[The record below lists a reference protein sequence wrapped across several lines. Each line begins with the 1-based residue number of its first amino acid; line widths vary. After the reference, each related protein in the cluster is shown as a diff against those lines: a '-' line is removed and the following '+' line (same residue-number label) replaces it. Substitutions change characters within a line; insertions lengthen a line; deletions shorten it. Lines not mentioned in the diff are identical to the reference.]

1 MALNSTE
8 KIIFIVQDDR
18 YIRQPK
24 PNRVYLIRSDWDD
37 FTFKTSFQLIYYNS
51 AGEEQN
57 FGVVRIMQKGQ
68 QQGYTLIA
76 SSFPIL
82 DDSYCSLG
90 SSQNYYEEMMNLPA
104 LIRSDML
111 TSLRDCAYHPQ
122 ILNEFL
128 EEPAMSSS
136 LLRDVSQKAVQ
147 VLFPSILKGHAQL
160 TPYHFRF
167 LLNDDRN
174 TAIDV
179 NVLPDS
185 LPPTNV
191 HVLIGRNGV
200 GKTRIVSGIM
210 DSIARAK
217 QPSPISMPGHLEF
230 VENANWE
237 GPASKSERFANLIV
251 VVFSAFDNF
260 QPIRNKEDKDSVPCY
275 YVGLKKDDNVS
286 FKSQEELRD
295 EFLTS
300 FERCI
305 KSNRRQR
312 WIDAVTILCSD
323 PIFNDYHLFDLDFDA
338 YRKEDI
344 SYIFNNLS
352 SGHRIIL
359 LTITRI
365 VELMDEKTLVLIDEP
380 ENHLHPPLLSSF
392 MKTLSVLANQRNAV
406 ALIATHSPVVLQEVP
421 KTCTTKINRVGKF
434 YLLDRPQFE
443 TYGEN
448 IDILTRDV
456 FRLELEDSGFYK
468 SIHDHLQEHDFDFGE
483 LMEAFGGRLGSEA
496 KAIALAIIAANRS
509 NDAQY

>member
-1 MALNSTE
+1 MALSSTE
-8 KIIFIVQDDR
+8 KIIFIVQDNR
-18 YIRQPK
+18 YVRQPK
-24 PNRVYLIRSDWDD
+24 PNRVYLIRSSWDD
-37 FTFKTSFQLIYYNS
+37 FTFKTSFQFIYINS
-51 AGEEQN
+51 AGQEQD

-68 QQGYTLIA
+68 EQGYTPIE
-76 SSFPIL
+76 SSFPNL
-82 DDSYCSLG
+82 DNSYCSLG

-104 LIRSDML
+104 PIRTDIL
-111 TSLRDCAYHPQ
+111 ASLRDCAYNPE
-122 ILNEFL
+122 ILNGFL
-128 EEPAMSSS
+128 TEPAMFSS
-136 LLRDVSQKAVQ
+136 LFRDVSQKAAT

-167 LLNDDRN
+167 LLNNDPN

-185 LPPTNV
+185 LPPTNI

-217 QPSPISMPGHLEF
+217 QPSPISMPGQLEF
-230 VENANWE
+230 VKSNSWDDTE
-237 GPASKSERFANLIV
+237 SERFANLIV

-260 QPIRNKEDKDSVPCY
+260 QPIRNEKDKESVPCY
-275 YVGLKKDDNVS
+275 YIGLKKEDNIS

-295 EFLTS
+295 EFLAS
-300 FERCI
+300 FKHCI

-338 YRKEDI
+338 YMKEDI
-344 SYIFNNLS
+344 AYIFNNLS

-392 MKTLSVLANQRNAV
+392 MKTLSVLATQRNAV

-434 YLLDRPQFE
+434 YSLDRPQFE

-448 IDILTRDV
+448 IDVLTRDV

-468 SIHDHLQEHDFDFGE
+468 SIHDHLREHGFNFE
-483 LMEAFGGRLGSEA
+483 ALMEAFGGRLGSEA
-496 KAIALAIIAANRS
+496 KAIALAIIAANRP